1 MGLWQQLRGGCS
13 TLGWCTVAS
22 TGSCG
27 WLRQRNRVGMSAT
40 FLLVPRQ
47 GVIRINIF
55 KELLCNLSSLSCCH
69 NTSTKAQCMQNCN
82 AVDETKNTIIQ
93 LFSIGHIMRHTN
105 RIRYLLEE

>member
-27 WLRQRNRVGMSAT
+27 WLRQRNRAGMSAT

-55 KELLCNLSSLSCCH
+55 KELLCKSFVFVVMLSQYYNKGSMYAKL
-69 NTSTKAQCMQNCN
+69 QCSGRN
-82 AVDETKNTIIQ
+82 KKHHHTIIFYRTHNEAHKQ
-93 LFSIGHIMRHTN
+93 N
-105 RIRYLLEE
+105 